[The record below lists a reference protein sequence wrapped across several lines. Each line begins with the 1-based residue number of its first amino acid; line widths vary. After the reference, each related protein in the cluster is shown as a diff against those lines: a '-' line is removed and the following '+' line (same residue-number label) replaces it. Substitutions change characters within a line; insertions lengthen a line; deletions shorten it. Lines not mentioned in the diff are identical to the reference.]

1 MSFNNKTVII
11 TGGTRGIGKAIALK
25 LAAEGANIV
34 IAAKSV
40 EENPKLGGTIFSAAA
55 EMEAAGG
62 KALAVQCDIRFE
74 DQIQNVID
82 KTIEKFGGID
92 ILVNNASAISLTAT
106 EQTEP
111 KRFDLMH
118 DINVRGTFFVTKAC
132 IPHLKK
138 SANPHILTLSPP
150 INLDPKWFDKHVAYT
165 LTKYNMSMM
174 TIGWAKEL
182 AKDRIAANSLW
193 PRTTIDTAA
202 VRNLLGGAVL
212 ANMTA
217 LTTAQAAAL
226 TTDQIVAFTTEQ
238 IAGLQT
244 ADINAMDMAQAAA
257 FETADI
263 AVMTSAQ
270 VDALI
275 LASPIVLDLDG
286 NGVQTRA
293 AANGVYFDLGGTGN
307 TSQKV
312 GWTGDGD
319 ALLVRDRNGDGLIND
334 GRELYGVATQNA
346 QGQRMGNGYAAL
358 SGEDS
363 NQDGKVNAEDANF
376 GELKLWVDANA
387 DGKTD
392 AGELRGLVEMGVV
405 ELNLDYA
412 VTAKID
418 KGNYIGMV
426 SDFTKADGSRNEM
439 ADVWF
444 GKEKT
449 TLPPVAELLAAPQP
463 DLLASPAAA
472 AGKSAETQAAT
483 LVPMAHRSLLDDET
497 RQNLLL

>member
-1 MSFNNKTVII
+1 MSFKNKTVII

-40 EENPKLGGTIFSAAA
+40 EENPKLGGTIFSAAT
-55 EMEAAGG
+55 EIEAAGG

-82 KTIEKFGGID
+82 KTVEKFGGID

-138 SANPHILTLSPP
+138 STNPHILTLSPP

-212 ANMTA
+212 ANMSRT
-217 LTTAQAAAL
+217 
-226 TTDQIVAFTTEQ
+226 
-238 IAGLQT
+238 
-244 ADINAMDMAQAAA
+244 
-257 FETADI
+257 
-263 AVMTSAQ
+263 
-270 VDALI
+270 VDI
-275 LASPIVLDLDG
+275 LAD
-286 NGVQTRA
+286 A
-293 AANGVYFDLGGTGN
+293 AYFILSKPSGECTGN
-307 TSQKV
+307 LFVDEQVLAKEGITDLEKYSVVPGAQ
-312 GWTGDGD
+312 
-319 ALLVRDRNGDGLIND
+319 LYRDLF
-334 GRELYGVATQNA
+334 V
-346 QGQRMGNGYAAL
+346 
-358 SGEDS
+358 
-363 NQDGKVNAEDANF
+363 
-376 GELKLWVDANA
+376 
-387 DGKTD
+387 
-392 AGELRGLVEMGVV
+392 
-405 ELNLDYA
+405 
-412 VTAKID
+412 
-418 KGNYIGMV
+418 
-426 SDFTKADGSRNEM
+426 
-439 ADVWF
+439 
-444 GKEKT
+444 
-449 TLPPVAELLAAPQP
+449 
-463 DLLASPAAA
+463 
-472 AGKSAETQAAT
+472 
-483 LVPMAHRSLLDDET
+483 
-497 RQNLLL
+497 